1 MHKFRRDIIAG
12 VSSASDAAL
21 FSRAILS
28 RRTNPAAMGNST
40 SRPNAVAADG
50 RSRSHD

>member
-1 MHKFRRDIIAG
+1 MHKFRRDVIAG

-21 FSRAILS
+21 FGGEILS
-28 RRTNPAAMGNST
+28 RKANPELMGNST
-40 SRPNAVAADG
+40 RRPNAVAADG